1 MRYAIYMIVGP
12 SGRMYV
18 GLSKDP
24 DARWASHRRR
34 ARENNRGRH
43 PFYDALRKYGPWA
56 FTLHVLEW
64 HDCLD
69 AAKDAEVQAIAAF
82 GPLAYNVSRGGDY
95 DAGTGGKVFWERIRQ
110 DPEAYAA
117 YIERL
122 SAGVKAVA
130 HTFDVSHL
138 HAATAAKSA
147 RWRWG
152 QQHRITRM
160 ARKNGGEP
168 IVYGARLK
176 VSDKLFAARKSR
188 QSRLSA
194 LAQHAARPD
203 DVRQS
208 VNAKIAESLRDVY
221 AEGTDAKKR
230 ILEMGAKGRANM
242 DRKVQGAAASKGL
255 KGYWENL
262 KKDPEAYAAHIAR
275 RRETLMKT
283 LERKKNENL

>member
-1 MRYAIYMIVGP
+1 MRYAIYLIFGP
-12 SGRMYV
+12 SGRPYV

-24 DARWASHRRR
+24 SARWASHRRR
-34 ARENNRGRH
+34 ARENKRGRH
-43 PFYDALRKYGPWA
+43 PFYDALRKHGPES

-64 HDCLD
+64 HEDLD
-69 AAKDAEVQAIAAF
+69 VAKAAEVQAIAALGTF
-82 GPLAYNVSRGGDY
+82 AYNVSPGGDY

-110 DPEAYAA
+110 DPEAYVA

-122 SAGVKAVA
+122 STGVKAAA
-130 HTFDVSHL
+130 HTFDTSRMHE
-138 HAATAAKSA
+138 AIAAKGV
-147 RWRWG
+147 RWRWE

-176 VSDKLFAARKSR
+176 ISDRLFSARKSR

-194 LAQHAARPD
+194 LAQHAARSED
-203 DVRQS
+203 IRQT
-208 VNAKIAESLRDVY
+208 VNAKIADTLRDVY
-221 AEGTDAKKR
+221 AVGTDAKKR
-230 ILEMGAKGRANM
+230 ILEIGAKGRANM

-255 KGYWENL
+255 KGYWADL
-262 KKDPEAYAAHIAR
+262 KKDPDAYAAHIAR

-283 LERKKNENL
+283 LERKKNENV